1 MAMIKVIIVSDLPL
15 FCCGIRSTL
24 ERKGDCIVVGESTN
38 AAEIIELVHRHQPD
52 VVLIDGALT
61 SVNAFEVVQLLHQ
74 NDVHGGI
81 FVFAPSRDEEYL
93 FQFVRLGAVAY
104 ELSTIAQDDLIDKVL
119 RVSRGEYLISGEVL
133 SSLPRPLLPLQAHDD
148 LLEQENETAQK
159 LKESPLSS
167 REMEILEN
175 IARGNSN
182 KEIAKILKISDQT
195 VKNHI
200 TSILKKLDVNDR
212 TAAVVYALRKKWIKI
227 ESLADSHGGREQA
240 VQAVAGRA

>member
-38 AAEIIELVHRHQPD
+38 ATEIIELVQLHKPN

-61 SVNAFEVVQLLHQ
+61 SVNAFEIVRLLHQ
-74 NDVHGGI
+74 HDVDGGI

-133 SSLPRPLLPLQAHDD
+133 SNLPHPMLQLQAHDD
-148 LLEQENETAQK
+148 LQEEENETAQK
-159 LKESPLSS
+159 LKASPLSS

-212 TAAVVYALRKKWIKI
+212 TAAVVHALRKKWIKI
-227 ESLADSHGGREQA
+227 ESLADAHGGREQP
-240 VQAVAGRA
+240 VASRA